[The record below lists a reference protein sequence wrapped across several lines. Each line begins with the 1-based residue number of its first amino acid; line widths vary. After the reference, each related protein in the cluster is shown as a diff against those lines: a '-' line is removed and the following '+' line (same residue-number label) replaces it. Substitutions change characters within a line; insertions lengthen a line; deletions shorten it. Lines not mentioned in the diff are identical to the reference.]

1 MGFTRVHAELR
12 VTLSIWAMEPLA
24 MIEAENPRSI
34 SPAGPAYAVCESAP
48 LVGLG
53 RGVTMSANPPRRSAG
68 EESGAAHRRE
78 EDPFSPRQPKK

>member
-48 LVGLG
+48 
-53 RGVTMSANPPRRSAG
+53 PRRAG
-68 EESGAAHRRE
+68 EGSDHVSQPAQAQRR
-78 EDPFSPRQPKK
+78 